1 MTSFRIK
8 QSLVVACAMLIAS
21 MPTHAQTRKPLPA
34 DAADEVVFEQRST
47 GKALLD
53 TLLAEPAKALSK
65 TQILKARFTK
75 KKHLSE
81 IPQPLVASGEF
92 VFLRDVGVY
101 WHTEKPFDSVFV
113 LTQQGILQR
122 DEGSEALRV
131 SSDKQPAVRVVADI
145 FFALFTLNVSKLE
158 TDFEMFGRKQDGRWI
173 LGLRPKSAAVASV
186 FKQATVSGTA
196 VVEQVVF
203 TDKRGDRT
211 VIEMSGVTQSADV
224 PAGMRELFKH

>member
-1 MTSFRIK
+1 MKSFAFIRF
-8 QSLVVACAMLIAS
+8 LVAACALLFAS
-21 MPTHAQTRKPLPA
+21 ISAEAQTRKPPQA
-34 DAADEVVFEQRST
+34 DVADEAVFKQPST
-47 GKALLD
+47 GKSLLD

-65 TQILKARFTK
+65 TQVLQARFTQK
-75 KKHLSE
+75 KYLSE
-81 IPQPLVASGEF
+81 IPQPLIANGDF

-131 SSDKQPAVRVVADI
+131 SSDKQPAVRVIADI

-158 TDFEMFGRKQDGRWI
+158 TDFEMFGQKQDGRWI

-211 VIEMSGVTQSADV
+211 VIEMSGVTQSAEV
-224 PAGMRELFKH
+224 RAGIRELFKR